1 MKKKLFIFSFILS
14 QLLLGCEKN
23 DVLDESILKGEV
35 IRVTCASTVV
45 QIKNAEKYGEDG
57 WINEMSTGQVK
68 YDNVFKVEN
77 ICKVKKAIKDGTID
91 THEKLRSIIGNQSK
105 KMKRLENG
113 SLEKMFIFTVLIDEK
128 GNYKINDA
136 DYDNFFDNSSY
147 FIFFRSFLVITD
159 FDT

>member
-57 WINEMSTGQVK
+57 WKDEMATGELK

-77 ICKVKKAIKDGTID
+77 ICKVNLEMGKTFQFKIISLTQNDCIQCLLYDAPPKVSYAI
-91 THEKLRSIIGNQSK
+91 E
-105 KMKRLENG
+105 
-113 SLEKMFIFTVLIDEK
+113 
-128 GNYKINDA
+128 
-136 DYDNFFDNSSY
+136 
-147 FIFFRSFLVITD
+147 VIP
-159 FDT
+159 

>member
-45 QIKNAEKYGEDG
+45 QIKNTEKYGEDG
-57 WINEMSTGQVK
+57 WIDEMSTGQVK

-77 ICKVKKAIKDGTID
+77 ICKVNLEMGKTFQFKIISLTQNDCIQCLLYDAPPKVTYAI
-91 THEKLRSIIGNQSK
+91 E
-105 KMKRLENG
+105 
-113 SLEKMFIFTVLIDEK
+113 
-128 GNYKINDA
+128 
-136 DYDNFFDNSSY
+136 
-147 FIFFRSFLVITD
+147 VIP
-159 FDT
+159 

>member
-45 QIKNAEKYGEDG
+45 QIKNVEKYGEDG
-57 WINEMSTGQVK
+57 WIDEMSTGQVK

-77 ICKVKKAIKDGTID
+77 ICKVNLEMGKTFQFKIISLTQNDCIQCLLYDAPPKVSYAI
-91 THEKLRSIIGNQSK
+91 E
-105 KMKRLENG
+105 
-113 SLEKMFIFTVLIDEK
+113 
-128 GNYKINDA
+128 
-136 DYDNFFDNSSY
+136 
-147 FIFFRSFLVITD
+147 VIP
-159 FDT
+159 

>member
-45 QIKNAEKYGEDG
+45 QIKNTEKYGEDG
-57 WINEMSTGQVK
+57 WIDEMSTGQVK

-77 ICKVKKAIKDGTID
+77 ICKVNLEMGKTFQFK
-91 THEKLRSIIGNQSK
+91 II
-105 KMKRLENG
+105 
-113 SLEKMFIFTVLIDEK
+113 SLTQ
-128 GNYKINDA
+128 NDCIQCLL
-136 DYDNFFDNSSY
+136 YDAPPKVSY
-147 FIFFRSFLVITD
+147 AVEVIP
-159 FDT
+159 

>member
-57 WINEMSTGQVK
+57 WIDEMSTGQVK

-77 ICKVKKAIKDGTID
+77 ICKVNLEMGKTFQFKIISLTQNDCIQCLLYDAPPKVSYAI
-91 THEKLRSIIGNQSK
+91 EV
-105 KMKRLENG
+105 
-113 SLEKMFIFTVLIDEK
+113 FP
-128 GNYKINDA
+128 
-136 DYDNFFDNSSY
+136 
-147 FIFFRSFLVITD
+147 
-159 FDT
+159 

>member
-45 QIKNAEKYGEDG
+45 QIQNAEKYGEDG
-57 WINEMSTGQVK
+57 WIDEMSTGQVK

-77 ICKVKKAIKDGTID
+77 ICKVNLEMGKTFQFKIISLTQNDCIQCLLYDAPPKVSYAI
-91 THEKLRSIIGNQSK
+91 EV
-105 KMKRLENG
+105 
-113 SLEKMFIFTVLIDEK
+113 FP
-128 GNYKINDA
+128 
-136 DYDNFFDNSSY
+136 
-147 FIFFRSFLVITD
+147 
-159 FDT
+159 

>member
-1 MKKKLFIFSFILS
+1 MKKKLLIFSFILS

-45 QIKNAEKYGEDG
+45 QIKNAEKYGEDS

-77 ICKVKKAIKDGTID
+77 ICKVNLEMGKIFQFKIISLTQNGCIQCLLYDAPPKVSYAI
-91 THEKLRSIIGNQSK
+91 E
-105 KMKRLENG
+105 
-113 SLEKMFIFTVLIDEK
+113 
-128 GNYKINDA
+128 
-136 DYDNFFDNSSY
+136 
-147 FIFFRSFLVITD
+147 VIP
-159 FDT
+159 